1 MMKYENNFW
10 FVKKFGV
17 WFPAGKTV
25 REALIYKM
33 RMEEIKWKKL
43 LHGKTFQALN

>member
-33 RMEEIKWKKL
+33 RMDKIIRR
-43 LHGKTFQALN
+43 N